1 MTTPQRGALSDA
13 ATGALGASTV
23 RRKRLGVTFVM
34 LAIGAFP
41 ALVHAQTAEM
51 QLPNSVNMD
60 RGLRSGDFTL
70 HPSITVQGHH
80 DTNFFN
86 GSAEEAAAGNP
97 IRGATSIRIQ
107 PRLSLAN
114 EANSDVSFTF
124 NSAGEARIYVTE
136 DTAISEQDDVG
147 GTASV
152 DVAFGARRALA
163 FSVFDYFTRALR
175 ANDWG
180 TTYNLNRTSND
191 VGARIEF
198 HPGDIPERR
207 PFNIALMGSYALD
220 RFDDFGDGD
229 TDTFRSRFSASW
241 RFLPKTAAII
251 DAGWDFRN
259 YANTSLLL
267 KDALASNSKPFR
279 ARAGVAGA
287 LTRRISL
294 EALGGWGMSMH
305 KSGDTF
311 NSFLAS
317 ASLGLRASESTRLLL
332 NYTHDF
338 RDAYY
343 GNFVDF
349 HRGSLALRQRFGQIV
364 DLKASFGVT
373 YGVYGAYV
381 PKIAVLITQKNRK
394 DIAMDGGLSATF
406 DVTRLVGMDIGYQL
420 RSVATDYKVTALDAK
435 RRLIDSGAFLAH
447 ELYAGITLRY

>member
-1 MTTPQRGALSDA
+1 M
-13 ATGALGASTV
+13 GALGVSRV
-23 RRKRLGVTFVM
+23 RRKRLGVIFVM
-34 LAIGAFP
+34 LVFGAFP

-51 QLPNSVNMD
+51 QLPSSANQD

-80 DTNFFN
+80 DTNIFN
-86 GSAEEAAAGNP
+86 GSDAEAAAGNP

-124 NSAGEARIYVTE
+124 NSAGDARIYVTE
-136 DTAISEQDDVG
+136 EAAVSEQDDVG
-147 GTASV
+147 GTAAV

-163 FSVFDYFTRALR
+163 FSVFDYFTRSLR

-180 TTYNLNRTSND
+180 TSYNLNRTGND

-220 RFDDFGDGD
+220 RFDDFSDGNAD
-229 TDTFRSRFSASW
+229 TIRSRFSASW

-259 YANTSLLL
+259 YTSTSLLL
-267 KDALASNSKPFR
+267 AEGLSANSKPFR

-305 KSGDTF
+305 KSGDAF

-364 DLKASFGVT
+364 DLKANFGVT

-394 DIAMDGGLSATF
+394 DIALEGGLSSTF

-420 RSVATDYKVTALDAK
+420 RSVVTDYKVTALDAK